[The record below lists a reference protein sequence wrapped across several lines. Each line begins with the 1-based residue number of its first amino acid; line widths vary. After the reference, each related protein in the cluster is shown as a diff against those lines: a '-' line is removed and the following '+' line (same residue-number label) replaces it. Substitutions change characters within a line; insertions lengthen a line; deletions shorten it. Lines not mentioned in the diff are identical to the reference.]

1 MQSTKSIELDITK
14 ELEIR
19 TSRSGGKGGQN
30 VNKVETQVELRFNV
44 NNSSILTS
52 EQKAIISEKLAN
64 LINQEGELLT
74 KNNTAR
80 TQLENKALAIKKIH
94 KLIQHALKPSKKRLK
109 TKIPKSVNENRIK
122 GKKHLSELKKL
133 RSKPVF

>member
-109 TKIPKSVNENRIK
+109 TKIPNSVNENRIK
-122 GKKHLSELKKL
+122 GKKLLSELKKL